1 MGPRVIVCFSRLM
14 IVKIISIG
22 NKLNSWESKSIE
34 YYKKQLP
41 RNVNINFINMKTNQ
55 NPKFSKSDILKK
67 ESEMIL
73 TKIIREEY
81 IISWD
86 SKGDQINSEQFSN
99 LIANY
104 QRINKN
110 ICFIIGGSFG
120 LSRKIKG
127 LSNKVL
133 SLSSMTFPHKIFKL
147 LLVEQIYRAYS
158 IINKTPYHK

>member
-1 MGPRVIVCFSRLM
+1 MVI
-14 IVKIISIG
+14 KIISIG

-55 NPKFSKSDILKK
+55 NPKFSKSEILKK

-73 TKIIREEY
+73 TKIIREKY

-86 SKGDQINSEQFSN
+86 SKGDQINSEQFSD

-104 QRINKN
+104 QRINKT

-120 LSRKIKG
+120 LSRKIKS
-127 LSNKVL
+127 LSDRVL

-147 LLVEQIYRAYS
+147 LLIEQIYRAYS

>member
-1 MGPRVIVCFSRLM
+1 MVI
-14 IVKIISIG
+14 KIISIG

-34 YYKKQLP
+34 YYKKQFP
-41 RNVNINFINMKTNQ
+41 RNVSINFINLKTNQ
-55 NPKFSKSDILKK
+55 NPKFLKSEILKK

-73 TKIIREEY
+73 TKIIREKY

-86 SKGDQINSEQFSN
+86 SKGDQINSEQFSD

-104 QRINKN
+104 QKINKT

-120 LSRKIKG
+120 LSRKIKS
-127 LSNKVL
+127 LSDRVL

-147 LLVEQIYRAYS
+147 LLIEQIYRAYS

>member
-1 MGPRVIVCFSRLM
+1 MVI
-14 IVKIISIG
+14 KIISIG

-55 NPKFSKSDILKK
+55 NPKFSKSEILKK
-67 ESEMIL
+67 ESEIIL

-99 LIANY
+99 LIENY
-104 QRINKN
+104 QRINKT

-127 LSNKVL
+127 LSNRVL

>member
-1 MGPRVIVCFSRLM
+1 MVI
-14 IVKIISIG
+14 KIISIG

-99 LIANY
+99 LIENY
-104 QRINKN
+104 QRINKT

-127 LSNKVL
+127 LSNRVL

>member
-1 MGPRVIVCFSRLM
+1 
-14 IVKIISIG
+14 
-22 NKLNSWESKSIE
+22 
-34 YYKKQLP
+34 
-41 RNVNINFINMKTNQ
+41 MKTNQ
-55 NPKFSKSDILKK
+55 NPKFSKSEILKK
-67 ESEMIL
+67 ESEIIL

-86 SKGDQINSEQFSN
+86 SNGDQINSEQFSN

-104 QRINKN
+104 QRINKT

-127 LSNKVL
+127 LSNRVL

>member
-1 MGPRVIVCFSRLM
+1 MVI
-14 IVKIISIG
+14 KIISIG

-99 LIANY
+99 LIENY
-104 QRINKN
+104 QRINKT

>member
-1 MGPRVIVCFSRLM
+1 MVI
-14 IVKIISIG
+14 KIISIG

-73 TKIIREEY
+73 TKIIREDY

-104 QRINKN
+104 QRINKT

>member
-1 MGPRVIVCFSRLM
+1 MVI
-14 IVKIISIG
+14 KIISIG

-41 RNVNINFINMKTNQ
+41 RNLNINFINMKTNQ
-55 NPKFSKSDILKK
+55 NPKFSKSEILKK

-99 LIANY
+99 LISNY
-104 QRINKN
+104 QRINKT

>member
-1 MGPRVIVCFSRLM
+1 MVI
-14 IVKIISIG
+14 KIISIG

-55 NPKFSKSDILKK
+55 NPKFSKSEILKK

-99 LIANY
+99 LIENY
-104 QRINKN
+104 QRINKT

>member
-1 MGPRVIVCFSRLM
+1 MVI
-14 IVKIISIG
+14 KIISIG

-34 YYKKQLP
+34 YYKKQFP
-41 RNVNINFINMKTNQ
+41 RNVSINFINLKTNQ
-55 NPKFSKSDILKK
+55 NPKFSKSEILKK

-73 TKIIREEY
+73 TKIIREKY

-86 SKGDQINSEQFSN
+86 SKGDQINSEQFSD

-104 QRINKN
+104 QRINKT

-120 LSRKIKG
+120 LSRKIKS
-127 LSNKVL
+127 LSDRVL

-147 LLVEQIYRAYS
+147 LLIEQIYRAYS